1 MTPFAP
7 PEFLAPL
14 LTAAAAGGIV
24 GLEREWRGRAAGF
37 RTHILVALASAVLMQ
52 LALSQAD
59 WAFEALPGERLVAD
73 PVRMAH
79 GVLTGIGFLC
89 AGVIFRT
96 GFSIHGLTTAASLWT
111 TSAIGLVFGAG
122 LYALGATVTVLT
134 LAILL
139 ALRLVSLKLPA
150 KDVIDV
156 TVSWRRNDTSP
167 EDEVEAV
174 LTDMT
179 DALHADGIELCA
191 EASLITRS
199 WWFKTRGAGDLKAL
213 SKRLNSLD
221 GVVAF
226 TLDPRDM

>member
-1 MTPFAP
+1 
-7 PEFLAPL
+7 
-14 LTAAAAGGIV
+14 
-24 GLEREWRGRAAGF
+24 
-37 RTHILVALASAVLMQ
+37 
-52 LALSQAD
+52 
-59 WAFEALPGERLVAD
+59 
-73 PVRMAH
+73 MAH

-96 GFSIHGLTTAASLWT
+96 GFSIHGLTTAASLWI

-156 TVSWRRNDTSP
+156 TVSWRRTGASP
-167 EDEVEAV
+167 EGEVEAA
-174 LTDMT
+174 LADMT
-179 DALHADGIELCA
+179 DALHPDRIELRHD
-191 EASLITRS
+191 ASLITRS
-199 WWFKTRGAGDLKAL
+199 WTLKTRRAGDLKAL
-213 SKRLNSLD
+213 AAHLAGLD

-226 TLDPRDM
+226 TLDPRDI